1 MLLPESKRMKT
12 YTIKHNDEIV
22 LKDIAEIDIMRII
35 RLLDSALHSLSLDDS
50 RWDLKMLIS
59 SNDWIAVEQN
69 PSTKQEFP

>member
-1 MLLPESKRMKT
+1 MKT

-59 SNDWIAVEQN
+59 SNDWSAGEQN

>member
-1 MLLPESKRMKT
+1 MKT

-59 SNDWIAVEQN
+59 SNDWIIVEQN

>member
-1 MLLPESKRMKT
+1 MKT

>member
-1 MLLPESKRMKT
+1 MKT

-59 SNDWIAVEQN
+59 SIDWIAVEQN